1 MEAKREI
8 LTLEPI
14 AGDPE
19 VGRWLA
25 AMQDARRDTLREL
38 VDLTPDDLERTPE
51 PGATSIGTLLYHIAQ
66 VEADRLFVDILGPE
80 GAPPWP
86 RSLLPRRDRDA
97 DGRLTPI
104 TGVTL
109 REHLDRLEAVRT
121 LVTDHLGPMPA
132 EDFHRPRRR
141 GRRDV
146 SPAWVLHHLL
156 QHEAE
161 HRAHIAA
168 LRAALGSCPE
178 ASVQIHVRPDG
189 SYKVYG
195 PVQVLD
201 VDGRAFELA
210 SHQKV
215 DAHGARIKLCRCGAS
230 ATMPF
235 CDDSHVV
242 TGFHSVPHATAELG
256 EASSEVDV

>member
-1 MEAKREI
+1 MEAEREI

-38 VDLTPDDLERTPE
+38 VDIADDELERMSE
-51 PGATSIGTLLYHIAQ
+51 AAASSIGTLLYHIALE
-66 VEADRLFVDILGPE
+66 EADWLFVDILGPE
-80 GAPPWP
+80 AAPPWP
-86 RSLLPRRDRDA
+86 RTLLPRRDLDT
-97 DGRLTPI
+97 DGRVPPI

-109 REHLDRLEAVRT
+109 REHLDRLEAIRT
-121 LVTDHLGPMPA
+121 LLLDHLGPMPV
-132 EDFHRPRRR
+132 EDFHRLRRR
-141 GRRDV
+141 ERRDV

-161 HRAHIAA
+161 HRAQIAM
-168 LRAALGSCPE
+168 LRAARGSGSE
-178 ASVQIHVRPDG
+178 AAVQIHVRPDG

-201 VDGRAFELA
+201 VDGRAFDLT
-210 SHQKV
+210 SQRKV
-215 DAHGARIKLCRCGAS
+215 DPLGARIKLCRCGAS

-235 CDDSHVV
+235 CDDSHVD
-242 TGFHSVPHATAELG
+242 TGFHSVPHADEIG
-256 EASSEVDV
+256 GRSSRSDV

>member
-1 MEAKREI
+1 MKAKREI

-25 AMQDARRDTLREL
+25 AMQDARRATLREL
-38 VDLTPDDLERTPE
+38 ADIADDDLVRTPE
-51 PGATSIGTLLYHIAQ
+51 PGATSVGTLLYHIAL

-86 RSLLPRRDRDA
+86 RSLLPRRDRD
-97 DGRLTPI
+97 DRGRLTPI

-121 LVTDHLGPMPA
+121 LVLDHLEPMPV

-141 GRRDV
+141 ERWDV

-161 HRAHIAA
+161 HRAEIAP
-168 LRAALGSCPE
+168 LRAALGSRSE
-178 ASVQIHVRPDG
+178 AGVQIHVRPDG

-210 SHQKV
+210 SHRKV
-215 DAHGARIKLCRCGAS
+215 DAHGARIKLCRCGES

-235 CDDSHVV
+235 CDDSHVDA
-242 TGFHSVPHATAELG
+242 GFHSVPHAAEVEDPSPG
-256 EASSEVDV
+256 SDV

>member
-38 VDLTPDDLERTPE
+38 ADLAADDLERTPE
-51 PGATSIGTLLYHIAQ
+51 PGATSIGTLLDHIAL
-66 VEADRLFVDILGPE
+66 VEADRLFVDILGHE

-86 RSLLPRRDRDA
+86 RTLLPPRDRDA
-97 DGRLTPI
+97 DRRLTPI

-109 REHLDRLEAVRT
+109 REHMDHLEAVRT
-121 LVTDHLGPMPA
+121 LVLDHLGSMPV
-132 EDFHRPRRR
+132 EEFHRPRRR

-146 SPAWVLHHLL
+146 SPGWVLHHLL

-161 HRAHIAA
+161 HRAQIAM
-168 LRAALGSCPE
+168 LRAARGSRSE
-178 ASVQIHVRPDG
+178 AAVQIHVRPDG

-210 SHQKV
+210 SHRKL

-235 CDDSHVV
+235 CDDSHVD
-242 TGFHSVPHATAELG
+242 TGFQSVPRADGHG
-256 EASSEVDV
+256 DPSSGSDV